1 MEGGQMVAISE
12 SGKPRRNREGRRKR
26 RLPEWAVGYLFI
38 LPALIGFVLF
48 YLLPTM
54 RAMEISLT
62 DWNMLRA
69 PRFIGID
76 NYVRLFSDPKF
87 WDSLRLTLLYVVY
100 NIPVQTALGLL
111 IAVLADRL
119 ARGVTVRA
127 IIIAP
132 YLLSNVV
139 AALIWLMMLDP
150 LLGLTNHWL
159 EFSGVARQG
168 FLSSPDQALISV
180 AGISIWRHVG
190 LTALLFYAGLQAIP
204 KDLYEAARLEGAS
217 EFTMFRHI
225 TLPLLRPVLAF
236 ILVTS
241 VIGSFQIFDVVAV
254 ATKGGGPAE
263 STRVVLWYIYEQA
276 FRFNRMG
283 FASAASMVLFTILIL
298 VTLLQMRVL
307 RGGQSDLA

>member
-1 MEGGQMVAISE
+1 MEGGLMVAVSE

-48 YLLPTM
+48 YLLPTV

-69 PRFIGID
+69 PRFIGFD

-159 EFSGVARQG
+159 EFIGVARQG
-168 FLSSPDQALISV
+168 FLSSRI
-180 AGISIWRHVG
+180 RHSS
-190 LTALLFYAGLQAIP
+190 LWPAY
-204 KDLYEAARLEGAS
+204 RS
-217 EFTMFRHI
+217 
-225 TLPLLRPVLAF
+225 
-236 ILVTS
+236 
-241 VIGSFQIFDVVAV
+241 
-254 ATKGGGPAE
+254 GGMWG
-263 STRVVLWYIYEQA
+263 
-276 FRFNRMG
+276 
-283 FASAASMVLFTILIL
+283 
-298 VTLLQMRVL
+298 
-307 RGGQSDLA
+307 